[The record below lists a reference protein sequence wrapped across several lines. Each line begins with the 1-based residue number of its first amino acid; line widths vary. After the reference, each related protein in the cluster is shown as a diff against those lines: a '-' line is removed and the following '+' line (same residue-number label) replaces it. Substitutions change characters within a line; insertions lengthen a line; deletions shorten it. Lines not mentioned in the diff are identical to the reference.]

1 MYLRDYLWFLLALGI
16 CLVFS
21 GWASARVH
29 SAYNAF
35 SSMKTRSHMTGYDT
49 AVRLLRSNQI
59 NGISVGRV
67 GGKLSDHYNPQKGIV
82 NLSAATYGDDSVAAV
97 AVAAHEI
104 GHVIQKQRGYFPY
117 RLRAALVPIANIGS
131 YLALPLVLI
140 GLLLDVFVFAT
151 EGTSTGFYVA
161 LVGVGLYSLST
172 LFMLV
177 TLPVEFNASKR
188 AKRALIEEGILTDE
202 ELIGADKVLD
212 AAALTYVASL
222 AVSLVYFLRFFL
234 MVLTLF
240 GRRRR

>member
-1 MYLRDYLWFLLALGI
+1 MYLRDYLWFLLALGV

-35 SSMKTRSHMTGYDT
+35 SAQKTRSNMTGYDT
-49 AVRLLRSNQI
+49 AVRLLRSHQV
-59 NGISVGRV
+59 GGVSVGRV
-67 GGKLSDHYNPQKGIV
+67 NGKLSDHYDPKKGVV
-82 NLSAATYGDDSVAAV
+82 NLSAATYGDNSVAAV

-104 GHVIQKQRGYFPY
+104 GHVLQKKNGYAPY
-117 RLRAALVPIANIGS
+117 RLRAALVPVANVGS

-140 GLLLDVFVFAT
+140 GLLLDLFVN
-151 EGTSTGFYVA
+151 TSQETSIGFGVA
-161 LVGVGLYSLST
+161 LAGVALYSLST
-172 LFMLV
+172 VFMLV

>member
-1 MYLRDYLWFLLALGI
+1 MYLRDYLWFLLALGV

-29 SAYNAF
+29 SAYNTF
-35 SSMKTRSHMTGYDT
+35 SQMKTHSQMTGYDT
-49 AVRLLRSNQI
+49 AMRLLKARHVK
-59 NGISVGRV
+59 GVSVGRV
-67 GGKLSDHYNPQKGIV
+67 EGRLTDHYDPRKGTV
-82 NLSAATYGDDSVAAV
+82 NLSAATYGDPSVAAV

-104 GHVIQKQRGYFPY
+104 GHVMQKTNGYLPY
-117 RLRAALVPIANIGS
+117 RLRSAIVPVANAGL

-140 GLLLDVFVFAT
+140 GLLLDVFVV
-151 EGTSTGFYVA
+151 TSQQTSIGFSVA
-161 LVGVGLYSLST
+161 LVGVVLYSLST

-188 AKRALIEEGILTDE
+188 AKRMLIEEGVLTDE
-202 ELIGADKVLD
+202 ELRGADKVLG